1 MAGRGNWSQGNPT
14 ALLML
19 AKATKKQ
26 ADLLVILRANSALYS
41 IDGCDVL
48 TQVFNHFH
56 SLSEAKKTKV
66 AAYLQKHSW
75 TMPLPRKPEDTE
87 VFKWLSGMKN

>member
-1 MAGRGNWSQGNPT
+1 
-14 ALLML
+14 ML
-19 AKATKKQ
+19 AKETKKT
-26 ADLLVILRANSALYS
+26 AEIITILRTNSALYS

-75 TMPLPRKPEDTE
+75 AMPLPKKPEEAE
-87 VFKWLSGMKN
+87 VFKWLIGMKN

>member
-1 MAGRGNWSQGNPT
+1 
-14 ALLML
+14 ML
-19 AKATKKQ
+19 AKETKKT
-26 ADLLVILRANSALYS
+26 ADIITILRTNSALYS

-66 AAYLQKHSW
+66 AAYLEKHSW
-75 TMPLPRKPEDTE
+75 TMPLPKKPEDID
-87 VFKWLSGMKN
+87 VFKWLSGMQN